1 MVDVGRVCRENS
13 SGEGGIEGWTEGLF
27 AILNMM
33 SREGLTDQE
42 HLDKDLLSGWVSSDD
57 NSILCMYYL
66 CYFTSF

>member
-13 SGEGGIEGWTEGLF
+13 SGEGGIEGWTEGSF

-42 HLDKDLLSGWVSSDD
+42 HLGKDLLSG
-57 NSILCMYYL
+57 
-66 CYFTSF
+66 